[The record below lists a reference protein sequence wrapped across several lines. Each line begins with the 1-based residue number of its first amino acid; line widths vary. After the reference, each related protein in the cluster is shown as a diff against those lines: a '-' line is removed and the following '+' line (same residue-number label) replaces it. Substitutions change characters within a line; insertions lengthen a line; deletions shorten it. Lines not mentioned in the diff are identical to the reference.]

1 MDSTIIDDSLY
12 FDRLSRRLSRE
23 GRKKKNPCKNEAVS
37 SLRNR
42 KRGEGERKKKSE
54 KKEKKGK
61 KSEPDD
67 NRLVKAGW
75 NVYQSVDL
83 SMRVVPQK
91 NMEIYFPPAF
101 RYIRENGKR
110 HGVCRT
116 FVTRLFFLSLFFRCM
131 NLSGG
136 FFTGAGYLRCIRR
149 VSTFVD
155 MIFLFIRAQM
165 RIRKNISRLFIL
177 THDAGSQ

>member
-12 FDRLSRRLSRE
+12 FDRLSRHLSRE

-67 NRLVKAGW
+67 NRLVKAG
-75 NVYQSVDL
+75 
-83 SMRVVPQK
+83 
-91 NMEIYFPPAF
+91 
-101 RYIRENGKR
+101 
-110 HGVCRT
+110 
-116 FVTRLFFLSLFFRCM
+116 
-131 NLSGG
+131 
-136 FFTGAGYLRCIRR
+136 
-149 VSTFVD
+149 
-155 MIFLFIRAQM
+155 
-165 RIRKNISRLFIL
+165 
-177 THDAGSQ
+177 